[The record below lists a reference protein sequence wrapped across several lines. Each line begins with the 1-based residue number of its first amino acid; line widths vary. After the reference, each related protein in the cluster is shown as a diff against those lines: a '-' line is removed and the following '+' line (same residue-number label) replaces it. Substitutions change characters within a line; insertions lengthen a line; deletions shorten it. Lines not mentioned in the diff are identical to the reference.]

1 MEKQG
6 TKRND
11 SNIFSE
17 IDMDLIAEKIDKNL
31 EILEDYTDYNILNHR
46 KTELE
51 LKLFSYFDESQSQLL
66 KKYLMILTDSIKYQ
80 NALAY
85 YLGMKA
91 MKEIEK
97 LK

>member
-1 MEKQG
+1 MENQIPE
-6 TKRND
+6 
-11 SNIFSE
+11 SNSSYIFSE
-17 IDMDLIAEKIDKNL
+17 VDIDLISEKIDKNL
-31 EILEDYTDYNILNHR
+31 EILEDYTDYNILNHK

-51 LKLFSYFDESQSQLL
+51 LKLFSYFDEAQTELL
-66 KKYLMILTDSIKYQ
+66 KKYLLLLTESIKYQ

-91 MKEIEK
+91 MGEIEK